1 MQKTVIIAWH
11 QFKLLAL
18 HWSFLFTLLTPF
30 ILVLFGGVYSA
41 ILGWAASL
49 QQPPDSLPAPNVVII
64 SPVTEGQALGI
75 ADEAS
80 LIGAIPPDLTP
91 DRLILYTTEAEA
103 RAALTT
109 NIIAGYY
116 LIPSDYIERGVVTYK
131 SFDTV
136 QYAVTDDAIRQLLMI
151 NLARAEGEA
160 VGRRLAAPV
169 AFDSVNLPLAG
180 MPPPN
185 TPDPIQITDI
195 GLAFGVSF
203 FIMFT
208 LGNACNLFLSQMAR
222 ERQGRVI
229 ETVLG
234 SVNSRQLLAGK
245 YLGLAAVGLLETLS
259 WGVWVRLFAATG
271 EMLGGGNLAD
281 QINAIGARPADQ
293 LLPVQGMSPQPGSLL
308 SATSFDPLL
317 HTSGGLFL
325 LCGLILIGGYLAYMA
340 MAAVF
345 GALTQDTRQASRI
358 NSILSGIVQAPM
370 LVILIVLS
378 DRDGLLSTAFSLFPL
393 TSPLVMTVRILT
405 SPVPVWQIALAFILL
420 IGWAGVMLRLAARL
434 FQARL
439 LLSDMPIWKLIKPS
453 DTR

>member
-1 MQKTVIIAWH
+1 MRKTLIVAWH
-11 QFKLLAL
+11 QFRLLAL

-30 ILVLFGGVYSA
+30 ILVLFGGIYSA

-64 SPVTEGQALGI
+64 SPVAEGMAIGI
-75 ADEAS
+75 VDDAG
-80 LIGAIPPDLTP
+80 LIETIPPDLTP
-91 DRLILYTTEAEA
+91 DKLVRYSTEADA
-103 RAALTT
+103 QAAIAA
-109 NIIAGYY
+109 NAIAGYY
-116 LIPSDYIERGVVTYK
+116 LIPSDYLERGVVTYK
-131 SFDTV
+131 SIDNV
-136 QYAVTDDAIRQLLMI
+136 QYEVTDSAIRQLLVI
-151 NLARAEGEA
+151 NLAWAEGDA

-169 AFDSVNLPLAG
+169 TFDSVNLPLAEPL
-180 MPPPN
+180 PPG

-195 GLAFGVSF
+195 ALAFGVSL

-208 LGNACNLFLSQMAR
+208 IGNACNLFLSQMAR

-229 ETVLG
+229 EAVLG
-234 SVNSRQLLAGK
+234 AVSARQLLAGK

-259 WGVWVRLFAATG
+259 WGLWVRLFGAVGDLA
-271 EMLGGGNLAD
+271 GGSNLAE
-281 QINAIGARPADQ
+281 QINTIGMRPAEQ
-293 LLPVQGMSPQPGSLL
+293 SLPAQGAVSQASNLLV
-308 SATSFDPLL
+308 ATSFDPLL
-317 HTSGGLFL
+317 HTPSGLFL

-378 DRDGLLSTAFSLFPL
+378 DRDGWLSVLFSLFPL

-405 SPVPVWQIALAFILL
+405 SPVPVWQILLAFGLL
-420 IGWAGVMLRLAARL
+420 IGWAALMLRLAARL

-439 LLSDMPIWKLIKPS
+439 LLDDAPMWKLLRPS
-453 DTR
+453 GT

>member
-1 MQKTVIIAWH
+1 MRKTFIIAFH

-64 SPVTEGQALGI
+64 SPVAEGKALGI
-75 ADEAS
+75 VDAAG
-80 LIGAIPPDLTP
+80 LIVTIPLDLTP
-91 DRLILYTTEAEA
+91 DKLILYSSEDEA
-103 RAALTT
+103 AAAITANT
-109 NIIAGYY
+109 IAGYY
-116 LIPSDYIERGVVTYK
+116 LIPADYLERGVVTYK

-136 QYAVTDDAIRQLLMI
+136 QFAVTDDAIRQLLVI

-180 MPPPN
+180 VPPPN

-195 GLAFGVSF
+195 GLAFGVSL
-203 FIMFT
+203 FILFT
-208 LGNACNLFLSQMAR
+208 IGNACNLFLSQMAR

-229 ETVLG
+229 EAVLG
-234 SVNSRQLLAGK
+234 SVSSRQLLTGK

-271 EMLGGGNLAD
+271 ELLGGGSLAD
-281 QINAIGARPADQ
+281 QINAIGSRPAEQ
-293 LLPVQGMSPQPGSLL
+293 PIAVHGLPVESSGLL
-308 SATSFDPLL
+308 TATSFNPLL
-317 HTSGGLFL
+317 HTPTGLFL

-340 MAAVF
+340 MATVF

-358 NSILSGIVQAPM
+358 NSILSGLVQAPM

-378 DRDGLLSTAFSLFPL
+378 DRDGWLATAFSLFPL

-405 SPVPVWQIALAFILL
+405 SPVPVWQILLAFGLL
-420 IGWAGVMLRLAARL
+420 IGWAALMLRIAARL

-439 LLSDMPIWKLIKPS
+439 LLTETPLLKLRWFPAR
-453 DTR
+453 D